1 MHNSVLDAVREL
13 RGETDLAINKANTNR
28 YRIVLHEQDGTQT
41 AYYFSA
47 PIYRLTERTLASLRF
62 APSGILQGTNSVIS
76 VFGNTIALT
85 KRQDKIYCDLDKGPL
100 RHAGAIMSGEGIEIH
115 PTLNGAAVKLCC
127 GRDGANIR
135 IRTERPFWHIR
146 ANSKYFALM
155 EEPFQPLL
163 VLSGIG
169 AFGDDGELYGGVK
182 MAFQKVHDQEF
193 TVWICSTSEDKR
205 TLWFEINLYEPKL
218 FLDTT
223 VESRHPGENNA
234 YGSTAFLGST
244 CFHGNQWL
252 YTRPDYAILA
262 DIQGRELKRVQ
273 LYIPRYAGKEAKLSG
288 VTLSRRFC
296 SFGST
301 WENKVDT
308 EQAFGESRAE
318 GRYHIL
324 DITNILVDPETHM
337 LLQPDGWVVRAK
349 NGGYT
354 AVSTGDS
361 SFFPQILA
369 VRFQ

>member
-1 MHNSVLDAVREL
+1 MHSSVLDAVREL
-13 RGETDLAINKANTNR
+13 RGETDLAISKANANR
-28 YRIVLHEQDGTQT
+28 YRIVIHEQDGAQT

-47 PIYRLTERTLASLRF
+47 PIYHLAERTLASLRF
-62 APSGILQGTNSVIS
+62 TDSGTLQGTNGMIS
-76 VFGNTIALT
+76 VFGNTMTLT
-85 KRQDKIYCDLDKGPL
+85 KKQDKIYCDLGTGSL
-100 RHAGAIMSGEGIEIH
+100 QRAGAIMIGEGIEIH

-127 GRDGANIR
+127 DGEGTTIR

-169 AFGDDGELYGGVK
+169 AFGDTGELYGGVK
-182 MAFQKVHDQEF
+182 MSFQKVHDQEF

-223 VESRHPGENNA
+223 VESRHPSENNA
-234 YGSTAFLGST
+234 YGSTAFLGT
-244 CFHGNQWL
+244 TYFHGNQWL

-262 DIQGRELKRVQ
+262 DVQSRELDRVQ
-273 LYIPRYAGKEAKLSG
+273 LYLPRYAGKETTLSG

-308 EQAFGESRAE
+308 ERAFGEGRAE
-318 GRYHIL
+318 GRYHML
-324 DITNILVDPETHM
+324 DLTNILVDPENHM
-337 LLQPDGWVVRAK
+337 LRQPDGWVLRAK

-369 VRFQ
+369 VRFR